1 MRASTLFFL
10 ALFAAMVWSG
20 HFRNRVARGLHRVCD
35 AMPACSPAYAS
46 DAPSR
51 SQRDDPRLAARVG
64 AVENEIAG
72 LGERGRDVERSL
84 QSIAQSERTLRD
96 LVRRHPD
103 RAVARELH
111 EIEAGEQRLRELKD
125 EVETR
130 RVVLQARLQL
140 VRAGLDVDVDRDD
153 ESATPP
159 APSPVDALSTA
170 ALPVRD

>member
-35 AMPACSPAYAS
+35 AMPACAADSPAQ
-46 DAPSR
+46 PEL
-51 SQRDDPRLAARVG
+51 DDPRVSARAA
-64 AVENEIAG
+64 AVENELSG
-72 LGERGRDVERSL
+72 LSQRGRDVERSL

-103 RAVARELH
+103 PAVARELR
-111 EIEAGEQRLRELKD
+111 EIESGEQRLRELKD

-130 RVVLQARLQL
+130 RIVLQARLQL
-140 VRAGLDVDVDRDD
+140 VRAGLDVDLDRDE
-153 ESATPP
+153 ESSPRTQ
-159 APSPVDALSTA
+159 SPVDALSTA
-170 ALPVRD
+170 AAPLRDY